1 MIKKKLLPFFITASV
16 LLSIGCSNHMN
27 QSPVAEAQ
35 LKSNFSHWIQNSEAN
50 TKLQQ
55 GETAYL
61 VLEDAFRSI
70 AARIFLIRHAK
81 HNLDLQYYIWA
92 DDFIGNLMLSELLQ
106 AADRGVKVRL
116 LIDDQNGRQLDP
128 QFRALMQHPNIQIK
142 LYNPYKFR
150 TLRVFDYLF
159 RAAKINRRM
168 HNKLIIADGSI
179 AVTGGRNISGEY
191 FDASQSFQFT
201 DTDVLFLGQVLDQ
214 ANHNFITFWNHQLSA
229 PIQDY
234 IDSGASQDL
243 VQLRTDFEIYAQ
255 NNKQTE
261 HKVEEEH
268 EALVDQIKN
277 SQLYWAQANFL
288 ADSPDKTLDRVNEEQ
303 LLYTQL
309 INKMGKPQQ
318 ELDLIS
324 AYFVPTKSGLD
335 FLSQLPQNNVK
346 VRVVTNAYVAN
357 DVALVHAFYQK
368 YRYDLLKS
376 GVKLYEFK
384 PYIERNDRTWY
395 EVMTGNVIPAKV
407 KSKSSLHTKLINID
421 DKVFIGS
428 FNFDPR
434 SAFLNTEVGL
444 LIQSDQLQEKI
455 STSLDQSLAKIA
467 YELQLNPQGEIIW
480 LEHQHNGD
488 VIEYTVDPGSTWFQ
502 RFIMHSVSY
511 LPIEWMM

>member
-1 MIKKKLLPFFITASV
+1 
-16 LLSIGCSNHMN
+16 MN
-27 QSPVAEAQ
+27 QSPVVESP
-35 LKSNFSHWIQNSEAN
+35 LKTDFKHWIQDPDSDV
-50 TKLQQ
+50 KLQQ

-81 HNLDLQYYIWA
+81 HNIDLQYYIWA

-106 AADRGVKVRL
+106 AADRGVKIRL

-150 TLRVFDYLF
+150 TLRIFDYLF
-159 RAAKINRRM
+159 RAKKINRRM

-179 AVTGGRNISGEY
+179 AVTGGRNIGGEY

-214 ANHNFITFWNHQLSA
+214 ANQNFMAFWQHKLSA

-234 IDSGASQDL
+234 IHAGQAQDL
-243 VQLRTDFEIYAQ
+243 LDLRAEFQAYSEHNQ
-255 NNKQTE
+255 QTE
-261 HKVEEEH
+261 HKVEAEH
-268 EALVDQIKN
+268 RILVNQIKK
-277 SQLYWAQANFL
+277 SQLYWAQTTFL
-288 ADSPDKTLDRVNEEQ
+288 ADPPDKTLNQAQETQ

-309 INKMGKPQQ
+309 INKMGTAQY

-324 AYFVPTKSGLD
+324 AYFVPTQSGLAY
-335 FLSQLPQNNVK
+335 LSQLPKQKVK
-346 VRVVTNAYVAN
+346 VRAVTNALAAN

-368 YRYDLLKS
+368 YRYELLKN

-384 PYIERNDRTWY
+384 PYIERNERTWY
-395 EVMTGNVIPAKV
+395 EIMTGNVIPAKV

-421 DKVFIGS
+421 DKAFIGS

-434 SAFLNTEVGL
+434 SAHLNTEVGL
-444 LIQSDQLQEKI
+444 LIQSEQLQQKI
-455 STSLDQSLAKIA
+455 SNSLDQSLDKIA
-467 YELQLNPQGEIIW
+467 YELKLDEQGKIIW
-480 LEHQHNGD
+480 LEHQNNGT
-488 VIEYTVDPGSTWFQ
+488 IIKYHVDPGTTQFQ
-502 RFIMHSVSY
+502 RFMMHSVSY
-511 LPIEWMM
+511 LPIEWLM

>member
-1 MIKKKLLPFFITASV
+1 
-16 LLSIGCSNHMN
+16 MN
-27 QSPVAEAQ
+27 QSPVVESP
-35 LKSNFSHWIQNSEAN
+35 LKTDFKHWIQDPDSDV
-50 TKLQQ
+50 KLQQ

-81 HNLDLQYYIWA
+81 HNIDLQYYIWA

-106 AADRGVKVRL
+106 AADRGVKIRL

-150 TLRVFDYLF
+150 TLRIFDYLF
-159 RAAKINRRM
+159 RAKKINRRM

-179 AVTGGRNISGEY
+179 AVTGGRNIGGEY

-214 ANHNFITFWNHQLSA
+214 ANQNFMAFWQHKLSA

-234 IDSGASQDL
+234 IHAGQAQDL
-243 VQLRTDFEIYAQ
+243 LDLRAEFQAYSEHNQ
-255 NNKQTE
+255 QTE
-261 HKVEEEH
+261 HKVEAEH
-268 EALVDQIKN
+268 RILVNQIKK
-277 SQLYWAQANFL
+277 SQLYWAQTTFL
-288 ADSPDKTLDRVNEEQ
+288 ADPPDKTLNQAQETQ

-309 INKMGKPQQ
+309 INKMGTAQY

-324 AYFVPTKSGLD
+324 AYFVPTLSGSAY
-335 FLSQLPQNNVK
+335 LSQLPKQKVK
-346 VRVVTNAYVAN
+346 VRVVTNALAAN

-368 YRYDLLKS
+368 YRYELLKN

-384 PYIERNDRTWY
+384 PYIERNERTWY
-395 EVMTGNVIPAKV
+395 EIMTGNVIPAKV

-421 DKVFIGS
+421 DKTFVGS

-434 SAFLNTEVGL
+434 SAHLNTEVGL
-444 LIQSDQLQEKI
+444 LIQSEQLQQKI
-455 STSLDQSLAKIA
+455 SNSLDQSLDKIA
-467 YELQLNPQGEIIW
+467 YELKLDEQGKIIW
-480 LEHQHNGD
+480 LEHQNNGT
-488 VIEYTVDPGSTWFQ
+488 IIKYHVDPGTTQFQ
-502 RFIMHSVSY
+502 RFMMHSVSY
-511 LPIEWMM
+511 LPIEWLM